1 MSVPVS
7 AGLLRCD
14 HGVVDPAE
22 LCRAELIALVAVQA
36 GQIEALQVTNAGLQV
51 TNAGL
56 QARVE
61 RLERLISRNSG
72 NSSMPPSS
80 DGGPGRGRPVK
91 RSRETRDG
99 DGEGATSAR
108 SKGKQRG
115 AAGTHLGWAD
125 APDARLDRFPEG
137 VCGCGADLSAALD
150 LGVTDAYQQTEVPVL
165 TATVTQYDLHT
176 LGCACGAVHT
186 AVRPPGAGSDPGRVG
201 YGPNL
206 RAWCVYLMVA
216 HALPVHRCVA
226 LLESLTGARP
236 SVGFVHSTLSTAAT
250 VLAAVADRIR
260 ARIEA
265 APAVAVDETPLR
277 VGPATPAPGRTR
289 AGKTKKAKKRAEKY
303 LIVAATPT
311 DTWYTLG
318 DRDLD
323 TFKEIDLVKMA
334 GVIVHDRYFLYDHP
348 DLHPGLAGLV
358 HQLCCAHL
366 IRDAEDAAQ
375 TYPDEL
381 WPTQIQDA
389 LRELIHHANTA
400 RGNGATAVPAE
411 VMAAPLRAL
420 RNGVRVGLAQ
430 VRRVPGP
437 KSSTKQPL
445 GRLLLEVL
453 RDREDDVLRFTT
465 DLRIPPTSNDAER
478 AVRPA
483 KTQQK
488 ISGRLTS
495 EDRTRDRYL
504 IRGVMATAAKQGVDQ
519 FGVLRD
525 AFTGH
530 LWLPPAPA

>member
-1 MSVPVS
+1 MWGVSVPGS

-14 HGVVDPAE
+14 HRVVDPAE
-22 LCRAELIALVAVQA
+22 LCRSELIAFVAVQA
-36 GQIEALQVTNAGLQV
+36 EQITAQAGQITALQV

-56 QARVE
+56 QARLE

-91 RSRETRDG
+91 KPREAGTGQGQGAVRD
-99 DGEGATSAR
+99 R
-108 SKGKQRG
+108 GKQPG
-115 AAGTHLGWAD
+115 APGSNLAWAED
-125 APDARLDRFPEG
+125 PDARLDRFPQG
-137 VCGCGADLSAALD
+137 VCGCGADLGAGAD
-150 LGVTDAYQQTEVPVL
+150 LGVADAYQQTEVPTL
-165 TATVTQYDLHT
+165 SAMVTQYDLHAV
-176 LGCACGAVHT
+176 GCACGAVHT
-186 AVRPPGAGSDPGRVG
+186 AARPPGAGADPGRVG

-206 RAWCVYLMVA
+206 RAWCVYLMVT

-226 LLESLTGARP
+226 LLESLTGAKP
-236 SVGFVHSTLSTAAT
+236 SVGFVHSTLATAAA
-250 VLAAVADRIR
+250 VLAAVEERIR

-265 APAVAVDETPLR
+265 APAVCVDETPIK
-277 VGPATPAPGRTR
+277 VGPAAPAEGR
-289 AGKTKKAKKRAEKY
+289 KKADKY

-318 DRDLD
+318 DRDLA
-323 TFKEIDLVKMA
+323 TFKKVRLAAMA
-334 GVIVHDRYFLYDHP
+334 GVIVHDRYHLYDHP
-348 DLHPGLAGLV
+348 DLHPDLPALV

-366 IRDAEDAAQ
+366 IRDCEDTAQ
-375 TYPDEL
+375 TYPDVL

-400 RGNGATAVPAE
+400 RDTGATAIPAE
-411 VMAAPLRAL
+411 VTQAPLHAF

-437 KSSTKQPL
+437 KNNTKQPV

-453 RDREDDVLRFTT
+453 HDREDDVLRFTT
-465 DLRIPPTSNDAER
+465 DLAIPPTSNDAER

-504 IRGVMATAAKQGVDQ
+504 IRGVLATAAKQGVDQ
-519 FGVLRD
+519 LSVLRD
-525 AFTGH
+525 AFTGR
-530 LWLPPAPA
+530 LWLPPAPS